1 MNKGRDFEEIKKELE
16 KELKPSRYRHTLG
29 VVESAGILAE
39 KYGADTLKAQY
50 AALLH
55 DCAKSISDEEKI
67 RLCRKYKLPVSDAE
81 LKNPSLLHAKCGAIY
96 ARHKY
101 HIKDADILHAIYV
114 HTTGCPDMS
123 LLDKIIYT
131 ADYIE
136 PGRDK
141 APNLDRIRRL
151 ALEDLD
157 RAVYEIARDTLQYLK
172 DTNTELDETTVAVY
186 NYYKK
191 LISKG
196 EEK

>member
-1 MNKGRDFEEIKKELE
+1 
-16 KELKPSRYRHTLG
+16 
-29 VVESAGILAE
+29 
-39 KYGADTLKAQY
+39 
-50 AALLH
+50 
-55 DCAKSISDEEKI
+55 
-67 RLCRKYKLPVSDAE
+67 
-81 LKNPSLLHAKCGAIY
+81 
-96 ARHKY
+96 
-101 HIKDADILHAIYV
+101 
-114 HTTGCPDMS
+114 MS

-151 ALEDLD
+151 ALEDLN

>member
-1 MNKGRDFEEIKKELE
+1 MNSVREIDEIKKELE

-29 VVESAGILAE
+29 VVETARSLAGR
-39 KYGADTLKAQY
+39 YGADPLKAEY

-55 DCAKSISDEEKI
+55 DCAKCISDEEKI

-96 ARHKY
+96 ARRKY
-101 HIKDADILHAIYV
+101 NIKDADILHAIYV
-114 HTTGCPDMS
+114 HTTGCPGMN

-141 APNLDRIRRL
+141 APGLDRIRRL
-151 ALEDLD
+151 AMEDLD
-157 RAVYEIARDTLQYLK
+157 RTVYEIARDTLQYLK
-172 DTNTELDETTVAVY
+172 DTNTELDETTVSVY
-186 NYYKK
+186 NYYKS

>member
-1 MNKGRDFEEIKKELE
+1 MSKELEIEEIKKELK
-16 KELKPSRYRHTLG
+16 KELKPSRYQHTLG
-29 VVESAGILAE
+29 VMETAKALAE
-39 KYGADTLKAQY
+39 KHGADVLKAQY

-114 HTTGCPDMS
+114 HTTGCPAMN
-123 LLDKIIYT
+123 LLDKIVYT

-141 APNLDRIRRL
+141 APGLDRIRHL
-151 ALEDLD
+151 AKEDLD
-157 RAVYEIARDTLQYLK
+157 RAVYEIARDTLQYLQ
-172 DTNTELDETTVAVY
+172 DTQAALDETTVAVY
-186 NYYKK
+186 NYYKS

>member
-1 MNKGRDFEEIKKELE
+1 MSKAAEIETIKKELK
-16 KELKPSRYRHTLG
+16 KELKPSRYQHTLG
-29 VVESAGILAE
+29 VAECALALAK
-39 KYGADTLKAQY
+39 KYGADTLKAEY

-114 HTTGCPDMS
+114 HTTGCPAMG
-123 LLDKIIYT
+123 LLDKIIYI

-141 APNLDRIRRL
+141 APRLDLIRRL
-151 ALEDLD
+151 AMEDLD
-157 RAVYEIARDTLQYLK
+157 RTVYEIAADTLQYLK
-172 DTNTELDETTVAVY
+172 DTDTELDETTVAVY
-186 NYYKK
+186 NYYKR